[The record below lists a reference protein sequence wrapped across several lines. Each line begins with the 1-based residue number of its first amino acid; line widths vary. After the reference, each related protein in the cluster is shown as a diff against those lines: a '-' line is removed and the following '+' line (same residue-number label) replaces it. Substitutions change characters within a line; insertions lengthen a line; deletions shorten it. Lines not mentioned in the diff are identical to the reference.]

1 VEKGKRWR
9 PPLGTIFSAP
19 GTPLRDATRSTFSR
33 DGSSLTPYRFLPHTA
48 DVAVELLARSE
59 LGLYQAGL
67 DALRELLVG
76 ASLVT
81 PAVERAIEPRG
92 ADPTERL
99 IHFLA
104 DALYL
109 WDTERFLPAK
119 VTSSGIAGEPFDP
132 ARHQAQREVKAVTHH
147 GAEVRVEQGGYHT
160 TIVFDV

>member
-1 VEKGKRWR
+1 M
-9 PPLGTIFSAP
+9 
-19 GTPLRDATRSTFSR
+19 
-33 DGSSLTPYRFLPHTA
+33 PHTA
-48 DVAVELLARSE
+48 DVAVELRARSE

-76 ASLVT
+76 TSPVT
-81 PAVERAIEPRG
+81 PAVERSIEPRG

-99 IHFLA
+99 IHFLT

-119 VTSSGIAGEPFDP
+119 VTAGGIAGETYDP
-132 ARHQAQREVKAVTHH
+132 AKHQAQREVKAVTRH
-147 GAEVRVEQGGYHT
+147 GAEVRVAEGEGEGAYRT